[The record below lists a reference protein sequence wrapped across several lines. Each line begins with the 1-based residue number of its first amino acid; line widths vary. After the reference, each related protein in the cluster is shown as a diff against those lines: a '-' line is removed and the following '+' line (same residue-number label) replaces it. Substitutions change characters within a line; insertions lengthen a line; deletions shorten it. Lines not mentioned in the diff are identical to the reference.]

1 MLSLS
6 SFFHP
11 WGVPQPDVQEMSAPK
26 KPTLERRLANVEAS
40 ITDLKTELS
49 RIGVSADELEA
60 MRDDVDELRSE
71 LEARGFSFNP
81 GSPPLSEQ
89 ARAVRA
95 KSMAKARAAKGVGQ
109 GQDHVLTKATKRKLE
124 KEARDEE

>member
-26 KPTLERRLANVEAS
+26 KPTLERRLDRVEAS
-40 ITDLKTELS
+40 LAELKTELGLL
-49 RIGVSADELEA
+49 GVSADELEA

-71 LEARGFSFNP
+71 LEARGVSFNP
-81 GSPPLSEQ
+81 DAPPISEQ
-89 ARAVRA
+89 IRDVRA
-95 KSMAKARAAKGVGQ
+95 KNAAKARAAKDVGQ
-109 GQDHVLTKATKRKLE
+109 GQGHVLTKATQRKLK
-124 KEARDEE
+124 KEAQE